1 MADGRVATRTYAAP
15 MTGALYELDGVLV
28 VPGALTVGPWD
39 PGSQHGGAP
48 SALLTWAIEAVASPD
63 PVQLAR
69 LTVELLRPVPLR
81 PLSLFTEVVRPGRK
95 VQLVRAVLRDGDVE
109 VAAAHGLRLRAT
121 ALPLPEGT
129 AVDEAAPAGPET
141 GAPSAPGGL
150 APDRSQPGFHTTANE
165 LRFTEGGFDR
175 PGPATAWIR
184 LLVPVVA
191 GEPVSPAMRVAG
203 AADFGNGL
211 SWVLP
216 PERWLFVN
224 PDLSIHLLRLP
235 EGEWI
240 GMRSTTFPSGDGIG
254 LAETALYDLG
264 GRIGR
269 SAQSLLLDA
278 RP

>member
-1 MADGRVATRTYAAP
+1 MAD
-15 MTGALYELDGVLV
+15 ALYEPEGGRLV
-28 VPGALTVGPWD
+28 PSELTVGPWD

-48 SALLTWAIEAVASPD
+48 SALLTWGIETVTSPT

-81 PLSLFTEVVRPGRK
+81 PLSLATDVVRPGRK
-95 VQLVRAVLRDGDVE
+95 VQLVRAVLRDGDLE
-109 VAAAHGLRLRAT
+109 VAAAHGLGIRTT

-129 AVDEAAPAGPET
+129 ATTEAAPPGPET
-141 GAPSAPGGL
+141 GRPSPPGGIT
-150 APDRSQPGFHTTANE
+150 PDHTVPGFHTTAND
-165 LRFTEGGFDR
+165 LRFTDGGFDR
-175 PGPATAWIR
+175 PGPATAWVR

-191 GEPVSPAMRVAG
+191 GQPVSPAMRVAG

-235 EGEWI
+235 EGEWV
-240 GMRSTTFPSGDGIG
+240 GMRSTTLPGGEGIG
-254 LAETALYDLG
+254 LAETALFDLG

-269 SAQSLLLDA
+269 SVQSLLLDA

>member
-1 MADGRVATRTYAAP
+1 MAD
-15 MTGALYELDGVLV
+15 ALYELDAGRLV
-28 VPGALTVGPWD
+28 PSELTVGPWD

-48 SALLTWAIEAVASPD
+48 SALLTWAIEAVASPA
-63 PVQLAR
+63 PLQVAR

-81 PLSLFTEVVRPGRK
+81 PLSITTEVVRPGRK
-95 VQLVRAVLRDGDVE
+95 VQLVRAVLRDGDQE
-109 VAAAHGLRLRAT
+109 VAAAHGLGLRT
-121 ALPLPEGT
+121 ADLPLPEGT
-129 AVDEAAPAGPET
+129 AVAEAAPPGPET
-141 GAPSAPGGL
+141 ARPSAPGGIIR
-150 APDRSQPGFHTTANE
+150 DRSVPGFHTTAND

-175 PGPATAWIR
+175 PGPATAWVR

-235 EGEWI
+235 EGEWV
-240 GMRSTTFPSGDGIG
+240 GMCSTTLPGGEGIG
-254 LAETALYDLG
+254 LAETALFDLG

-269 SAQSLLLDA
+269 SVQSLLLDA

>member
-1 MADGRVATRTYAAP
+1 MA
-15 MTGALYELDGVLV
+15 GALYEVDGARV
-28 VPGALTVGPWD
+28 VPSPLTVGPWD

-48 SALLTWAIEAVASPD
+48 SALLTWAIEAVPSPG

-69 LTVELLRPVPLR
+69 LTIELLRPVPLR
-81 PLSLFTEVVRPGRK
+81 PLSLSTEVVRPGRK
-95 VQLVRAVLRDGDVE
+95 VQLVRAVLSDGDQE
-109 VAAAHGLRLRAT
+109 VAAAHGLRLRT
-121 ALPLPEGT
+121 ADLPLPEGS
-129 AVDEAAPAGPET
+129 AVDERPPAPPAT
-141 GAPSAPGGL
+141 GRPSAPGGL
-150 APDRSQPGFHTTANE
+150 APEGAPPGFHNTATE

-191 GEPVSPAMRVAG
+191 GRPVSPAMRVAG
-203 AADFGNGL
+203 AADFGNGI

-216 PERWLFVN
+216 PDRWLFVN

-240 GMRSTTFPSGDGIG
+240 GMRSTTLPGGAG
-254 LAETALYDLG
+254 TGVAESALYDEG

-269 SAQSLLLDA
+269 AVQSLLLEA